1 LIVTNAMLNTAGDPA
16 VFASA
21 WCPAPETDPTVFRA
35 LTAVLINERPAM
47 TTTTAGVGTSAIA
60 QAAARLLAAQEH
72 SIPCKPV
79 RDLIGSNDIAAAY
92 AVQTQIVDHFVAH
105 GRRVVGRK
113 VGLTSPAVQKQ
124 LGVDQPD
131 FGVLFD
137 DMNCPPGSLID
148 MTRLLQPRVEAEIA
162 FVLSRNIDAAVTAQS
177 VRHYVECAAP
187 ALEIVDSRIERWDI
201 TFGDTVA
208 DNGSSGLYA
217 LGDTVMVA
225 DLPDLTEVT
234 MSMTE
239 NGEAVSQG
247 VGSACLGSPW
257 EALAWLANT
266 CRAVGAGL
274 TAGEVVLSGALGPM
288 VAVKPGSTYTAAIS
302 GIGVIESTFTTG
314 AQQ

>member
-1 LIVTNAMLNTAGDPA
+1 MI
-16 VFASA
+16 
-21 WCPAPETDPTVFRA
+21 
-35 LTAVLINERPAM
+35 
-47 TTTTAGVGTSAIA
+47 TTTAGVGTSAIA
-60 QAAARLLAAQEH
+60 QAAARLLAAQEN

-105 GRRVVGRK
+105 GRRTVGRK

-177 VRHYVECAAP
+177 VRHYVEYAAP

-208 DNGSSGLYA
+208 DNGS
-217 LGDTVMVA
+217 LGCT
-225 DLPDLTEVT
+225 
-234 MSMTE
+234 
-239 NGEAVSQG
+239 
-247 VGSACLGSPW
+247 PW
-257 EALAWLANT
+257 AISSWWPT
-266 CRAVGAGL
+266 CR
-274 TAGEVVLSGALGPM
+274 
-288 VAVKPGSTYTAAIS
+288 I
-302 GIGVIESTFTTG
+302 
-314 AQQ
+314 

>member
-1 LIVTNAMLNTAGDPA
+1 MEGSP
-16 VFASA
+16 
-21 WCPAPETDPTVFRA
+21 
-35 LTAVLINERPAM
+35 M

-60 QAAARLLAAQEH
+60 RAAARLLAAQERAV
-72 SIPCKPV
+72 PCPPV
-79 RDLIGSNDIAAAY
+79 RDLIGSNDVAAAY
-92 AVQTQIVDHFVAH
+92 AVQTRVVDHFVAH
-105 GRRVVGRK
+105 GRRIVGRK

-124 LGVDQPD
+124 LGVDKPD

-137 DMNCPPGSLID
+137 DMICPPGSSID
-148 MTRLLQPRVEAEIA
+148 INRLLQPKVEAEIA
-162 FVLSRNIDAAVTAQS
+162 FVLASDIDTAVTAQS
-177 VRHYVECAAP
+177 VQHYVEGAAP
-187 ALEIVDSRIERWDI
+187 ALEIVDSRIADWDI

-217 LGDTVMVA
+217 VGDVVMVA

-288 VAVKPGSTYTAAIS
+288 VAVQPGSTYTATIS